1 MKKAIIS
8 LVILTI
14 FAAVAFGF
22 GYVPIRLEP
31 GERVLMFSRTSGWDD
46 EPLAPGAFSWRWE
59 LLIPQNVTFYRFPSE
74 TRRVT
79 LTSTASLPSADVYR
93 EYLEG
98 SPALEERVRMRLRY
112 RISDDGI
119 ADLAPMGL
127 DAEGIASWYED
138 FDDRLRSVALDA
150 TAVAIRSFVDHDAEA
165 PLGDLVI
172 STIESRIS
180 ERFPEIDLEAVIVE
194 EIAIPDV
201 ALYRIARETYLD
213 VQGRRRSALLEA
225 AEITAFEQTRQNE
238 RLEVLARYG
247 EILDRH
253 PILLDYLEIA
263 AQHESDPLN
272 LQQLQS
278 GVGEE

>member
-8 LVILTI
+8 LIILIVI
-14 FAAVAFGF
+14 AAVAFGF

-46 EPLAPGAFSWRWE
+46 EPLAPGVFSWRWE
-59 LLIPQNVTFYRFPSE
+59 LLIPRNVTFYSFPPE
-74 TRRVT
+74 TRRVR
-79 LTSTASLPSADVYR
+79 LTSTTSLPSAEVYR
-93 EYLEG
+93 AFLEG

-119 ADLAPMGL
+119 AELAPMGL
-127 DAEGIASWYED
+127 DAEGIASWYDD

-150 TAVAIRSFVDHDAEA
+150 TAVAIRSFLDQDDEL
-165 PLGDLVI
+165 PLSELVT

-201 ALYRIARETYLD
+201 ALYRIARETYMD
-213 VQGRRRSALLEA
+213 VQERRRSALLEA
-225 AEITAFEQTRQNE
+225 AEITALEQTRQNE

-253 PILLDYLEIA
+253 TVLLDYLEIA
-263 AQHESDPLN
+263 AQHGSDPLN

-278 GVGEE
+278 RVEE